1 MTTTTTTTTVP
12 MILRGEEVT
21 SDATSTI
28 TNPYRRD
35 VVGEHFLATAEQAAT
50 AVDAAVKAFDATRR
64 MPRYKRAAI
73 LNSLADL
80 IERDK
85 ENLAQLIAREA
96 GKPLF
101 DARGEV
107 SRSIL
112 NCRGAA
118 EEAKRVAAHE
128 VPLDMDGDVAR
139 YQSTVTTTARDEA
152 QGVDRRFA
160 VAKLFPLGPVLAI
173 APFNFPLNLTL
184 HKVAPAIAAGNPVIL
199 KPSPQAPL
207 TALRLGRLLLEAGMP
222 PEAISVLPCEN
233 EVAEQM
239 VRDPRIRMVSFTG
252 SAKVGWYLKSIAPK
266 VRMTLEL
273 GGNGAVLM
281 DESSDIE
288 LAARR
293 SARGANV
300 YAGQYCIGVQRIIV
314 HESRFDEFVD
324 RLLDE
329 VKALKVG
336 DPLDETSD
344 LGPVIDDASAERI
357 TAWVD
362 EAGSQGAQILTGGQ
376 RDHAVVAP
384 TVITGTSPEMKVER
398 EEIFGPV
405 CTVMPY
411 RDWDEGIAM
420 LNDSKYGLQT
430 GIFTRD
436 IGRALSAMPDVETG
450 GLMINDVPIFRIDNM
465 PFGGVKDSGFGLE
478 GTRYAIESMMQMK
491 FVMLNG

>member
-1 MTTTTTTTTVP
+1 MKMGPVP
-12 MILRGEEVT
+12 MILKGEEVVSET
-21 SDATSTI
+21 AATI
-28 TNPYRRD
+28 TSPYQD
-35 VVGEHFLATAEQAAT
+35 EVVGECFQADHAQAA
-50 AVDAAVKAFDATRR
+50 AAIEGAAKAFEYTRQ
-64 MPRYKRAAI
+64 MPRYERASI
-73 LNSLADL
+73 LDSLANL
-80 IERDK
+80 IARDK
-85 ENLAQLIAREA
+85 EALAQLIAREA

-107 SRSIL
+107 SRSVL

-139 YQSTVTTTARDEA
+139 YQSVVTTTAREETRS
-152 QGVDRRFA
+152 VDNRIA
-160 VAKLFPLGPVLAI
+160 MAKLFPLGPVLAI

-184 HKVAPAIAAGNPVIL
+184 HKVAPAIAAGNSVIL

-207 TALRLGRLLLEAGMP
+207 TALWLGRLLLEAGMP
-222 PEAISVLPCEN
+222 EEAISVLPCDN
-233 EVAEQM
+233 SVAELM

-252 SAKVGWYLKSIAPK
+252 SANVGWYLKSIAPK

-273 GGNGAVLM
+273 GGNGAVLI
-281 DESSDIE
+281 DETGDIE
-288 LAARR
+288 YAAQR

-300 YAGQYCIGVQRIIV
+300 YAGQYCIGVQRIVV
-314 HESRFDEFVD
+314 HESRYEEFVE
-324 RLLDE
+324 RLLHE
-329 VKALKVG
+329 VASLKVG
-336 DPLDETSD
+336 DPLDEATD
-344 LGPVIDDASAERI
+344 LGPVIDEDSAVRI
-357 TAWVD
+357 STWIA
-362 EAGSQGAQILTGGQ
+362 EAEAQGAKILTGGR
-376 RDHAVVAP
+376 RDRAVVSP
-384 TVITGTSPEMKVER
+384 TVIAATSPQMKVEQ

-405 CTVMPY
+405 CTVRPY
-411 RDWDEGIAM
+411 RQWDDGIAM

-436 IGRALSAMPDVETG
+436 IGRALSAMPEVETG

>member
-1 MTTTTTTTTVP
+1 MTTATVP

-21 SDATSTI
+21 SSSTSPI

-35 VVGEHFLATAEQAAT
+35 VVGECYQASAEQA
-50 AVDAAVKAFDATRR
+50 DAALKAATTAFDVTRK
-64 MPRYKRAAI
+64 MPRYQRAAI

-80 IERDK
+80 IERDR
-85 ENLAQLIAREA
+85 EPLAQLIAKEA

-107 SRSIL
+107 ARSIL
-112 NCRGAA
+112 NCRGAG
-118 EEAKRVAAHE
+118 EEAKRIAGHE

-139 YQSTVTTTARDEA
+139 YQGTVTTTARESVT
-152 QGVDRRFA
+152 GVDRRLA
-160 VAKLFPLGPVLAI
+160 IAKLFPLGPVLAI

-233 EVAEQM
+233 SVAEQM
-239 VRDPRIRMVSFTG
+239 VRDARIRMVSFTG

-266 VRMTLEL
+266 IRMTLEL
-273 GGNGAVLM
+273 GGNGGVLI
-281 DESSDIE
+281 DETSDIE
-288 LAARR
+288 FAARR

-300 YAGQYCIGVQRIIV
+300 YAGQYCIGVQRLIV
-314 HESRFDEFVD
+314 HESRYEEFVD
-324 RLLDE
+324 RLLAE
-329 VKALKVG
+329 VASLRVG
-336 DPLDETSD
+336 DPLEEDTD

-357 TAWVD
+357 ASWVE
-362 EAGSQGAQILTGGQ
+362 EAAGQGAQVLTGGK
-376 RDHAVVAP
+376 REGAVVTP
-384 TVITGTSPEMKVER
+384 SVITNTSRDMKVEH

-405 CTVMPY
+405 CTVKPY
-411 RDWDEGIAM
+411 RDWDQGVAM
-420 LNDSKYGLQT
+420 LNDSKYGLQA

-436 IGRALSAMPDVETG
+436 IGRALSAMPDVESG
-450 GLMINDVPIFRIDNM
+450 GLMVNDVPIFRVDNM

-478 GTRYAIESMMQMK
+478 GTRYAIESMMQLK